1 MSETIQPTGPLAK
14 KISLKDAFH
23 FEREGF
29 SGDVFVGTDQGS
41 GYNALLVDVHGR
53 HYRTGIKGATRNY
66 LVVEGE
72 GTFTLDGEVHQVQI
86 GDLYVIPD
94 GHDYEYEG
102 KMKLFEFNIPGTT
115 RANETNLDGQKQ

>member
-1 MSETIQPTGPLAK
+1 MNETVPPPGPQAR
-14 KISLKDAFH
+14 KISLTDAFH
-23 FEREGF
+23 FERDGF
-29 SGDVFVGTDQGS
+29 SGDVFVATDQGS

-66 LVVEGE
+66 FVVEGE
-72 GTFTLDGEVHQVQI
+72 GKFTLDGEVYQVQK

-102 KMKLFEFNIPGTT
+102 TMKLLEFNIPGTT
-115 RANETNLDGQKQ
+115 RANETNLDNQK